1 LLDLGSR
8 EAIPYLASKLNTDS
22 AHLRVTPLGGGVS
35 NTVVLAEAPGVRA
48 VVKQALER
56 LRVEQEWFCTRE
68 RIFNEVEGL
77 RALGRVL
84 PAGAVPEVLFED
96 REEWLFG
103 MEAAPAGT
111 VTLKDEL
118 LSGRSNFE
126 AAAVLGAYLGS
137 WVSATQGDE
146 ECKRKF
152 GGLEIFDNLRLDPYY
167 RATAQRHPELAPG
180 FTALIEECK
189 ARRVALVHGDYSPKN
204 VLLWGPRVTVIDFE
218 VVHYGDPSFD
228 AAFFTNHLVLKA
240 FHQPEWT
247 GIFEEMAERFWK
259 ALRSSLPPEFGWL
272 EGAAMRHVGCLL
284 LARVDG
290 KSPAEYLRDAAV
302 KQRVREG
309 ARALILDPPAT
320 AVQVFERLFA

>member
-1 LLDLGSR
+1 M
-8 EAIPYLASKLNTDS
+8 
-22 AHLRVTPLGGGVS
+22 TPLGGGVS

-56 LRVEQEWFCTRE
+56 LRVEQDWFCTKE

-77 RALGRVL
+77 RSLDQVL
-84 PAGAVPEVLFED
+84 PAGAVPHVLFDD
-96 REEWLFG
+96 RDEWLFA

-111 VTLKDEL
+111 ATLKDEL
-118 LSGRSNFE
+118 LAGRSNPG
-126 AAAVLGAYLGS
+126 AAAVLGGYLGC
-137 WVSATQGDE
+137 WAGATQGRE

-167 RATAQRHPELAPG
+167 RATALRHPELAPR
-180 FTALIEECK
+180 FLALIEECA

-204 VLLWGPRVTVIDFE
+204 VLLWGDRVTVIDWE

-240 FHQPEWT
+240 FHRPERAGVFGDMADQFWT
-247 GIFEEMAERFWK
+247 
-259 ALRSSLPPEFGWL
+259 ALRSSLPAEFEWL
-272 EGAAMRHVGCLL
+272 EGAAMRHLGCLL

-290 KSPAEYLRDAAV
+290 KSPAEYLRGAAV
-302 KQRVREG
+302 KQRVREA
-309 ARALILDPPAT
+309 ARALILAPPVT
-320 AVQVFERLFA
+320 AAEVFERLFP